1 MLSLKE
7 ENSIPSNTVGTAA
20 SMKASNKK
28 YYYKQDREETE
39 TVGVGKVTN
48 TGSGVKGGFKF

>member
-7 ENSIPSNTVGTAA
+7 ENSVPCNTGWTAA
-20 SMKASNKK
+20 SMKVSNRK

-39 TVGVGKVTN
+39 TVGAGKVTN
-48 TGSGVKGGFKF
+48 TLGVKGGFKY